1 MMQSLSNLPL
11 AHISEDGLRVQ
22 TLSDH
27 LNHTAAL
34 AKQFAAPFGAEDC
47 AHTAGKWHDIG
58 KDTDG
63 FQKRL
68 QGGPPVD
75 HSTVGAQIA
84 FQHGNLPV
92 AFAIAGHHCGIP
104 DVGHSQDSS
113 ESATLCGRNKR
124 RLPSLG
130 AWASAHTPKIAPLP
144 DWINSSQ
151 DTLTLAF
158 FTRMLYSCLVDADF
172 IDTETF
178 MNGEAAPRHTGQP
191 LHDLL
196 PLLRA
201 QASRF
206 LQAEQCSPIAQTRN
220 DVLHACCQHG
230 QQGSQGLYTL
240 TVPTGGG
247 KTFSSLAFAMEH
259 AIAHGQQR
267 IIYVIPYTSI
277 IDQTV
282 RDFSELL
289 GKENVLA
296 HFAGVDYKQVNQ
308 DDLTPMQY
316 RQLLASENWDAPIIV
331 TTAVQFFESL
341 YSNRSSRC
349 RKLHNIANSVV
360 IFDEAQTI
368 PNDYLRPCV
377 SAIAQLVEH
386 YHTTAVLCTAT
397 QPALSPLFHE
407 LAPNLV
413 LREIS
418 PNPAALYETL
428 RRTTLCDSGKL
439 SVELLCEQLSSQ
451 EQVLCVVNRR
461 KTAQDL
467 YAALPPDGSYCLTTL
482 LCAADRRAQLDEI
495 RERLKTGQPCR
506 VISTSL
512 IEAGVDVD
520 FPTAYRELA
529 GLDSILQTA
538 GRCNREG
545 KRSAS
550 ESMVFYFTLADSSVP
565 QMIHANVSA
574 LRATI
579 RRYNQIDTPDAIH
592 FYFQELYGIQNQ
604 LDKKGILNAFQ
615 RGIGGCLLPFAQVAE
630 MFQLIESPTRTVYLP
645 IREGKALC
653 EQLRSGFISRTLM
666 RKLGIY
672 SVACYKQQFDA
683 LNAAGA
689 LEILP
694 SGDAILA
701 DPDTYYSPKTGLS
714 MDVETGIGIFQ

>member
-1 MMQSLSNLPL
+1 MLSTLDVPL
-11 AHISEDGLRVQ
+11 AHLSEDGMREQ

-27 LNHTAAL
+27 L
-34 AKQFAAPFGAEDC
+34 
-47 AHTAGKWHDIG
+47 AHTAQLASLFAEQFGASDAAYSAGEYHDVG

-68 QGGPPVD
+68 HGGPPVD
-75 HSTVGAQIA
+75 HSTAGAQIA
-84 FQHGNLPV
+84 IRQWNIPI
-92 AFAIAGHHCGIP
+92 AFAIAGHHSGIP
-104 DVGHSQDSS
+104 DGGHPQDSPD
-113 ESATLCGRNKR
+113 SATLFGRNR
-124 RLPSLG
+124 RQLPPLG
-130 AWASAHTPKIAPLP
+130 SWAAAHAPKIAPVP
-144 DWINSSQ
+144 DWVNSSQ
-151 DTLTLAF
+151 DNRTPAF

-178 MNGEAAPRHTGQP
+178 MRGDAAPRHTGQP
-191 LHDLL
+191 LRDLL

-206 LQAEQCSPIAQTRN
+206 LQADQCSPVAQTRN
-220 DVLHACCQHG
+220 DVLRACCEHG
-230 QQGSQGLYTL
+230 QQEPQGLYTL

-259 AIAHGQQR
+259 AIAHGQKR

-282 RDFSELL
+282 RDFSKLL
-289 GKENVLA
+289 GEENVLA
-296 HFAGVDYKQVNQ
+296 HYSGVDYKLAEQ
-308 DDLTPMQY
+308 DDLTPAQY

-377 SAIAQLVEH
+377 SAIAQLVE
-386 YHTTAVLCTAT
+386 YYRTTAVLCTAT

-413 LREIS
+413 IQEIS

-482 LCAADRRAQLDEI
+482 LCAADRHSKLDEI

-506 VISTSL
+506 VVSTSL

-565 QMIHANVSA
+565 QMIRANVSA

-604 LDKKGILNAFQ
+604 LDKKGILDAFQ
-615 RGIGGCLLPFAQVAE
+615 RGINGCLFPFAQVAE
-630 MFQLIESPTRTVYLP
+630 RFQLIESPTRTVYLP
-645 IREGKALC
+645 IGDGAALC
-653 EQLRSGFISRTLM
+653 ERLRLGFVSRSLL
-666 RKLGIY
+666 RQLGIY
-672 SVACYKQQFDA
+672 SVTCYKQQFDA

-701 DPDTYYSPKTGLS
+701 DPDTYYSPETGLA
-714 MDVETGIGIFQ
+714 MDVETGVGLFW